1 MLLFITVAEMHL
13 SSTFS
18 PESNEEET
26 NSSSLKKRKIVFFI
40 IYLPVYLTIKSL
52 TFFFKKNE

>member
-1 MLLFITVAEMHL
+1 MLLFITVVEMHL
-13 SSTFS
+13 SSTYS

-40 IYLPVYLTIKSL
+40 IYLPVYLSIKSL
-52 TFFFKKNE
+52 TSF